1 MRRRARSASRAVPI
15 NTERIF
21 VRVILWGAAAAAPWM
36 AVLGALNDDAAYY
49 SVAAASAT
57 VALTAT
63 IQLKRNRLHAGFL
76 VFLIATLM
84 ALQLP
89 IFPDSEPVVRAIP
102 FGVAAAGTMGAL
114 FVKRRFLAPYLV
126 YIGAVYMSQL
136 YWAPNGV
143 HTNTVM
149 SLGFE
154 ISLFIVLSLALRF
167 MSGASDRMN
176 TSYRVLFDQ
185 VPTSIWQEDFV
196 EVGEWLDELR
206 RQGVRDLRDH
216 LEGRPDLVDEVAS
229 LVRITDVNPAAV
241 RLINAESK
249 DQLVGP
255 LDSRTLTDE
264 TRGSFVNQ
272 LEAIWN
278 RTDRLVTEVAGR
290 TLDGARLD
298 GVLRWAAP
306 RDEVGR
312 LDLERVVVTI
322 NNVTELKATERE
334 LEQAKEAAENASTI
348 KSQFLANMSHEIRTP
363 MNAILGMTELAL
375 VTDLSP
381 DQREYLGTVKTS
393 VDALLTLVNDIL
405 DFSKIEAGRMQLDTI
420 PFSLRDTIGNT
431 IRTLAVR
438 AAEKGLQLTSDIPE
452 DMPDGVIGDP
462 GRLRQILFNLIGN
475 AIKFTHV
482 GGVEVTVNADMS
494 AAGRVE
500 LHFCVLDTG
509 IGIPAQDREVVF
521 ETFAQ
526 GDGSMTRDYGGTGLG
541 LPISAQLVEMMG
553 GRIWVDSEVGAGS
566 AFHFIADLELLGDEP
581 QQIRSED
588 ASQIPVLLISP
599 DATSRRALGEML
611 RQGGMIPIPAET
623 TVDALRILEADPTGI
638 RIIIT
643 EVLESF
649 DVSSR
654 LLHMDLPI
662 VAIAAPGRRGE
673 AGHYHDI
680 GVAGYLTKP
689 VAHADLLEAVR
700 VAVSGAAR
708 GVLITRHWLRE
719 HRSHFRI
726 LLADDSPTNR
736 MLATRL
742 LENRGHSV
750 VAVED
755 GAEAVAAV
763 GGAPFDAV
771 LMDVQMPRMD
781 GFEATAAIRQ
791 AEQSSERRVPIIA
804 LTAHAMDGDRRRCLE
819 AGMDAYVSKPF
830 RVDELFATIE
840 QLVEGTTSRERH
852 HAEDEEAPLT
862 EAPTIDRA
870 LAMELFD
877 DIPELVKEMAQL
889 VLDEIATLA
898 PLLEAGIESHDLDT
912 VADHAHRL
920 KGSLGSIAAVASQ
933 EAAKRLEI
941 AALSDDG
948 VAVAL
953 AYEELERA
961 LKALRPELDALVG
974 HGVAAWH

>member
-1 MRRRARSASRAVPI
+1 MPI

-21 VRVILWGAAAAAPWM
+21 VRIVLWGAAAAAPWM
-36 AVLGALNDDAAYY
+36 AALGALNGDPAYY

-57 VALTAT
+57 VALSAT
-63 IQLKRNRLHAGFL
+63 FQLKRGRLHAGFL
-76 VFLIATLM
+76 VFLIASLM

-114 FVKRRFLAPYLV
+114 FVKRRFLLPYLA
-126 YIGAVYMSQL
+126 YIGGIYMSQL

-143 HTNTVM
+143 HRNTVM

-154 ISLFIVLSLALRF
+154 MSLFLILSLALRF
-167 MSGASDRMN
+167 MSGASARIN
-176 TSYRVLFDQ
+176 SSYRVLFEQ

-196 EVGEWLDELR
+196 AVGEWVDELR
-206 RQGVRDLRDH
+206 RRGVRDLRDH
-216 LEGRPDLVDEVAS
+216 LAARPDLVDEAAS
-229 LVRITDVNPAAV
+229 LVRVTDVNPAAV
-241 RLINAESK
+241 RLVNAESRE
-249 DQLVGP
+249 QLIGP
-255 LDSRTLTDE
+255 LDPRTLAEE
-264 TRGSFVNQ
+264 TRASFLDQ

-278 RTDRLVTEVAGR
+278 RTDLLTTEVAGR

-298 GVLRWAAP
+298 GILRWAAP
-306 RDEVGR
+306 RNEVGR
-312 LDLERVVVTI
+312 LDLERVVVAI
-322 NNVTELKATERE
+322 NDVTELKATQRD
-334 LEQAKEAAENASTI
+334 LQQAKEAAENASI
-348 KSQFLANMSHEIRTP
+348 VKSQFLANMSHEIRTP

-381 DQREYLGTVKTS
+381 DQREYLGTVKAS

-405 DFSKIEAGRMQLDTI
+405 DFSKIEAGRMQLDSI
-420 PFSLRDTIGNT
+420 PFSLSDTIGNT
-431 IRTLAVR
+431 IRTLAVK
-438 AAEKGLQLTSDIPE
+438 AAEKGLQINSDVR
-452 DMPDGVIGDP
+452 DDVPDGVIGDP

-482 GGVEVTVNADMS
+482 GGVEVTVNADTP
-494 AAGRVE
+494 AEGRVE

-509 IGIPAQDREVVF
+509 IGIPKKDREVIF

-526 GDGSMTRDYGGTGLG
+526 GDASMTRDYGGTGLG

-553 GRIWVDSEVGAGS
+553 GRIWVESEVGTGS
-566 AFHFIADLELLGDEP
+566 AFHFVADLELLGDEP
-581 QQIRSED
+581 QQVRSED
-588 ASQIPVLLISP
+588 VSQIPVLLISP
-599 DATSRRALGEML
+599 DATSRRALAEML
-611 RQGGMIPIPAET
+611 RQGGMIPVPAET
-623 TVDALRILEADPTGI
+623 TADALRVLDADPTGI
-638 RIIIT
+638 RIIVA

-680 GVAGYLTKP
+680 GVAAYLTQP

-700 VAVSGAAR
+700 VAASGAAQ

-719 HRSHFRI
+719 HRSRFRI

-742 LENRGHSV
+742 LENRGHAV

-755 GAEAVAAV
+755 GVEAVDAV
-763 GGAPFDAV
+763 GSIAFDAV

-781 GFEATAAIRQ
+781 GFEATAAIRE
-791 AEQSSERRVPIIA
+791 AERTSDEHIPIIA

-840 QLVEGTTSRERH
+840 QLVEGVSSREPND
-852 HAEDEEAPLT
+852 AKNDKALVNGAP
-862 EAPTIDRA
+862 AIDRA
-870 LAMELFD
+870 LALELFG
-877 DIPELVKEMAQL
+877 DIPELLQEMARL
-889 VLDEIATLA
+889 VLDEISTLA
-898 PLLEAGIESHDLDT
+898 PLLEARIASHDLDA
-912 VADHAHRL
+912 VASHAHRL
-920 KGSLGSIAAVASQ
+920 KGSLGSIAAVGSQ
-933 EAAKRLEI
+933 EAAKRVEI
-941 AALSDDG
+941 AARSDDG
-948 VAVAL
+948 AAVAF
-953 AYEELERA
+953 ASEELGRE
-961 LKALRPELDALVG
+961 LKALRPELDALAER
-974 HGVAAWH
+974 GVAAWY